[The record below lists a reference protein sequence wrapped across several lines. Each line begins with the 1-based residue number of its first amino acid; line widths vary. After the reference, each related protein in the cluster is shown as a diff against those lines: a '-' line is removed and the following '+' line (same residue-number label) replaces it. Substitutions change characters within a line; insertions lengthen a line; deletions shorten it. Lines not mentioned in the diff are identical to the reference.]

1 MSFLRKNYIPLG
13 FFLLFLFFLLWP
25 KFFNINQEGGS
36 NCMHVKIFGF
46 ECPGCGLT
54 RAIYHAL
61 HLNIKHAISLNPTVT
76 FVFPI
81 LTLEIIYFFN
91 HQVIIKKIKFL
102 SYFLFICSLFF
113 LYIIRVSNYLKL

>member
-1 MSFLRKNYIPLG
+1 MSFLRNNYIPFG
-13 FFLLFLFFLLWP
+13 FFLLLLFFLLWP
-25 KFFNINQEGGS
+25 KFFILNQEGLS
-36 NCMHVKIFGF
+36 NCIHVKVFGF

-61 HLNIKHAISLNPTVT
+61 HLNIRHAISLNPTVIL
-76 FVFPI
+76 VFPI
-81 LTLEIIYFFN
+81 LTFEIIYFFN
-91 HQVIIKKIKFL
+91 QQVIIKKIKFL